1 MKESTVHMILLS
13 IVVYS
18 RGRFSV
24 LGALERDRNGNLLEH
39 FSSLLSSFHGAVF
52 CGQFCSPVGVDLIK
66 LITRDDFTLIVR
78 SFQTPGLMFPGDRLV
93 LCNVSTQL
101 KLICIFTGPPLACPA
116 LRPSPVYR
124 T

>member
-39 FSSLLSSFHGAVF
+39 SSSLLSSFHGAVF
-52 CGQFCSPVGVDLIK
+52 CGQFCLLVGVDLIK
-66 LITRDDFTLIVR
+66 LITRDDFTLIVH
-78 SFQTPGLMFPGDRLV
+78 SFQTPGLMMFPGDRLV

-101 KLICIFTGPPLACPA
+101 KLICIFT
-116 LRPSPVYR
+116 
-124 T
+124 